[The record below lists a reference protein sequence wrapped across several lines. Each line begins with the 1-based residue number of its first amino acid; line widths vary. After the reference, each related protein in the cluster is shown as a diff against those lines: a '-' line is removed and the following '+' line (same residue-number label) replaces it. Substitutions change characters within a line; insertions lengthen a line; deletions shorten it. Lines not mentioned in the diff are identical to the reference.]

1 MLRRVLARTGG
12 LGEKAS
18 LSSREVLA
26 GDLLPQQ
33 HRRRFHVLVVHG
45 AQPTPPV
52 STRTAMCGVVLAKEE
67 GTAASS
73 REPAQKWRSVSI
85 TFWPSPT
92 FCGVAVVAVGAD
104 GDVMV
109 SAAATAAEAGV
120 EDPMV
125 EVVVVGVV

>member
-1 MLRRVLARTGG
+1 VW
-12 LGEKAS
+12 
-18 LSSREVLA
+18 V
-26 GDLLPQQ
+26 
-33 HRRRFHVLVVHG
+33 
-45 AQPTPPV
+45 
-52 STRTAMCGVVLAKEE
+52 KEE

-73 REPAQKWRSVSI
+73 REPAQKCRSVSI

-125 EVVVVGVV
+125 EVVVVVGVV